1 MCRHIEPP
9 GILPAVFQ
17 TLALG
22 NRRQRAL
29 QYPADIFILIRTILT
44 VFACYVR
51 NPTVLEVFIL
61 KKITIRCPYCGAKAT
76 LRPSSVVY
84 GERAKSGGYLY
95 VCDRYPK
102 CDAYVGAH
110 QKTTRP
116 MGTLANG
123 DLRHKRIEA
132 HKVFDQMW
140 KSGLMT
146 KWQAYRWMQGKFAL
160 NEDQAHIA
168 KFSEYM
174 CDQLIAACNQVY
186 ENLHMAA

>member
-1 MCRHIEPP
+1 
-9 GILPAVFQ
+9 
-17 TLALG
+17 
-22 NRRQRAL
+22 
-29 QYPADIFILIRTILT
+29 
-44 VFACYVR
+44 
-51 NPTVLEVFIL
+51 
-61 KKITIRCPYCGAKAT
+61 
-76 LRPSSVVY
+76 
-84 GERAKSGGYLY
+84 
-95 VCDRYPK
+95 
-102 CDAYVGAH
+102 
-110 QKTTRP
+110 

-160 NEDQAHIA
+160 NEDQANIA

-174 CDQLIAACNQVY
+174 CDLLIAACNQVY